1 MCKRKPNLKTRKYKY
16 IVELKCFES
25 ANDRSQTYLLSPAN
39 DLVNGCLDH
48 LAIFRNSAVLYEGF
62 VPLTDHMLLLSV
74 ISVDDV
80 LVF

>member
-1 MCKRKPNLKTRKYKY
+1 MQLKFLEN
-16 IVELKCFES
+16 V
-25 ANDRSQTYLLSPAN
+25 NDCSETYPLSLSN

-48 LAIFRNSAVLYEGF
+48 LAMFRNVVVLYEGLES
-62 VPLTDHMLLLSV
+62 LTDHMLLLSV

>member
-1 MCKRKPNLKTRKYKY
+1 MKETEFKDRQEYWY
-16 IVELKCFES
+16 IVKFKCFEN
-25 ANDRSQTYLLSPAN
+25 ANDRSETYLLSPAN

-62 VPLTDHMLLLSV
+62 VSLTDHMLLLSV